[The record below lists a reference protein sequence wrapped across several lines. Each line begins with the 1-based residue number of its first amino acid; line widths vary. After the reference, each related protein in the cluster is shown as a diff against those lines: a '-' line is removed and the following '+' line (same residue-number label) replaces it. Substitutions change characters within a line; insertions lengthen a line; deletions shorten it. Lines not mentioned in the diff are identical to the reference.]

1 MVPPSHDRFEFSP
14 LPQRA
19 DYSWPGGKRLALY
32 IALNIES
39 FGFGMEGGPVL
50 GNPLPMPDQR
60 NWSWR
65 EYGNRVGVWR
75 LLDLFDELRLPLSHQ
90 INSYVYDTHPE
101 IMDAVR
107 KRGDE
112 VVGHGRTNSER
123 PGMRPE
129 EDERK
134 LIAEATAAITRH
146 EGRPPS
152 GWMTPLQAESLLTP
166 DLLKEAGYRYLLD
179 WPADDQPYW
188 MRTRSGPLLS
198 IPYAVETNDFVS
210 VLHLRHDPVQF
221 VDAVVRQFNEMLEQ
235 SARQPLVLALSL
247 HPFIMGQPHRLRVL
261 REGLRRILGHPDFDR
276 VWTTHPGEIAT
287 HCESLAPG
295 IIPGS

>member
-1 MVPPSHDRFEFSP
+1 
-14 LPQRA
+14 
-19 DYSWPGGKRLALY
+19 
-32 IALNIES
+32 
-39 FGFGMEGGPVL
+39 
-50 GNPLPMPDQR
+50 
-60 NWSWR
+60 
-65 EYGNRVGVWR
+65 
-75 LLDLFDELRLPLSHQ
+75 
-90 INSYVYDTHPE
+90 
-101 IMDAVR
+101 
-107 KRGDE
+107 
-112 VVGHGRTNSER
+112 
-123 PGMRPE
+123 
-129 EDERK
+129 
-134 LIAEATAAITRH
+134 
-146 EGRPPS
+146 
-152 GWMTPLQAESLLTP
+152 LQAESLLTP

-235 SARQPLVLALSL
+235 SAQQPLVLALSL

-261 REGLRRILGHPDFDR
+261 REGLRRILGHPNFDR

-295 IIPGS
+295 IISGS

>member
-1 MVPPSHDRFEFSP
+1 MVLPTHHRFRFNP
-14 LPQRA
+14 LPNRP
-19 DYSWPGGKRLALY
+19 DYSWPDGKRLALY

-39 FGFGMEGGPVL
+39 FGFGMEGPVL

-75 LLDLFDELRLPLSHQ
+75 LFELFDELKLPLSHQ
-90 INSYVYDTHPE
+90 LNSYVYETHPE
-101 IMDAVR
+101 ILEAIR
-107 KRGDE
+107 GRGDE

-123 PGMRPE
+123 QGVLS
-129 EDERK
+129 EDEERA
-134 LIAEATAAITRH
+134 LIAEATAVITKH
-146 EGRPPS
+146 EGQPPA
-152 GWMTPLQAESLLTP
+152 GWMTPLQSESSVTP

-179 WPADDQPYW
+179 WPVDDQPYW
-188 MRTRSGPLLS
+188 MQTRAGPLLS

-221 VDAVVRQFNEMLEQ
+221 VDAVFRQFAEMVDQ
-235 SARQPLVLALSL
+235 SARQPLVLAISL

-261 REGLRRILGHPDFDR
+261 RDGLRRILEHSGFDR
-276 VWTTHPGEIAT
+276 VWVTRSGDIAR
-287 HCESLAPG
+287 HCEALAPG
-295 IIPGS
+295 IVPGN